1 MKWLAMACAFAL
13 SGCGLIIDGAYLLSG
28 GKDTRTAEQRRPTGQ
43 VEKAFE
49 HELAVTP
56 ATPYAGPG
64 VQLRCQNVEHGIDRV
79 WSVQKTYE
87 NQGGWHLVHWAP
99 IILEGLIGGALA
111 IGVSVTC
118 SRGESDCNLLYGT
131 IPFGVDVLYS
141 AIRLATI
148 DPPKLVDKQRTN
160 VHTETR
166 KDAITQTTVACEP
179 DARIAVGRSAVDP
192 VALQVRV
199 DASGMVTPLDVQR
212 LVQALATQPDARLW
226 WLTGTSGPGEAAL
239 SRCDALQTLT
249 GRLGPGCQPPQATTT
264 R

>member
-1 MKWLAMACAFAL
+1 VTCALAL
-13 SGCGLIIDGAYLLSG
+13 SGCGLIIDGAYLLSS
-28 GKDTRTAEQRRPTGQ
+28 GKDTKSAEQRRPTGQ

-49 HELAVTP
+49 HEVTL
-56 ATPYAGPG
+56 TPPTRYGAPGG

-79 WSVQKTYE
+79 WNVQKTYE

-99 IILEGLIGGALA
+99 IIIEGIIGGALA
-111 IGVSVTC
+111 IGISVTC

-148 DPPKLVDKQRTN
+148 DPPKLVDKQRTD
-160 VHTETR
+160 VRTETR
-166 KDAITQTTVACEP
+166 KDAVTQTTVACEP

-199 DASGMVTPLDVQR
+199 DPSGMVTPFDVQR
-212 LVQALATQPDARLW
+212 VVQALATQPDARLW
-226 WLTGTSGPGEAAL
+226 WLSGTAGPGETAL
-239 SRCDALQTLT
+239 SRCEALQALT
-249 GRLGPGCQPPQATTT
+249 GRLGLGCQPPQQQTT